1 VIGARSRRLVAVG
14 AGIVLLVAGCGG
26 GGDSGSTPYKQPA
39 GPAERTIK
47 IDAGNFY
54 FDPDKITV
62 KPGISELDLV
72 LDEGNHTLVFDDNKV
87 PGFQLEVAGDTKT
100 DAKKVDLKPGTYTFY
115 CDILGHREQ
124 GMEGTITVK

>member
-1 VIGARSRRLVAVG
+1 MPLRARRLVAVG
-14 AGIVLLVAGCGG
+14 AGLVFLIAGCGG
-26 GGDSGSTPYKQPA
+26 GGDDSGAPYKEPA
-39 GPAERTIK
+39 GKAERTVK
-47 IDAGNFY
+47 IDAGNF
-54 FDPDKITV
+54 FFEPDKV
-62 KPGISELDLV
+62 RVAPGVAEIELD